1 LKKDRGLLT
10 KIGSVLLLTMLTMTM
25 SANVDDSVDDGDR
38 GSKNNSF
45 NFGVGSCGTNGND
58 CQKCGG
64 GFVVSNKDQCTIG
77 KYSCNN
83 KNACSSSDYVT
94 VLDHSCIGESACN
107 NGDNYDI
114 HNHACIGKNACNNGN
129 DLTVLDNSCYGYA
142 ACSSS
147 GNLDIGTDS
156 CIGEEAC
163 NKWNILIVG
172 NGSCTGKRSCGGVLL
187 NMWSIG
193 STSSGGSGSERAK
206 VGTNSCRGEQSCQD
220 SYHFNFGFGHT
231 SNSYTKTVG
240 DNSCWGDK
248 ICFNCP
254 YNVPDNV
261 CQNVT
266 DDPDV
271 VKGKCKFCTVKNYKS
286 SKESPV
292 GSLLGSSGEG
302 DASLLFN
309 FSGVVV
315 AFVAFLTITMVAAVL
330 KRQDNTQREFY
341 DIVE

>member
-1 LKKDRGLLT
+1 
-10 KIGSVLLLTMLTMTM
+10 MAM
-25 SANVDDSVDDGDR
+25 STNVGDGA
-38 GSKNNSF
+38 SKNNSSS
-45 NFGVGSCGTNGND
+45 FGVGSCGINGSD
-58 CQKCGG
+58 CIKCGG
-64 GFVVSNKDQCTIG
+64 GFVVSNKDQCNIG

-83 KNACSSSDYVT
+83 KDACSNSDYVT
-94 VLDHSCIGESACN
+94 ILDYSCIGESACN
-107 NGDNYDI
+107 SGDNYNI
-114 HNHACIGKNACNNGN
+114 HNHACIGKKACNDGD
-129 DLTVLDNSCYGYA
+129 DLTVRDNSCNGYA

-147 GNLDIGTDS
+147 GNLDIGTNS

-172 NGSCTGKRSCGGVLL
+172 NGSCTGRRSCGGVAL

-261 CQNVT
+261 CQNAT

-271 VKGKCKFCTVKNYKS
+271 VKGKCKFCIVKNYES
-286 SKESPV
+286 VKETTQGV
-292 GSLLGSSGEG
+292 ASLLGSSVSTSSISNANFMSNVLKKEEEG
-302 DASLLFN
+302 DVSLVFN

-315 AFVAFLTITMVAAVL
+315 AFVAFITIAMVAAAL
-330 KRQDNTQREFY
+330 KRRDNIQFY
-341 DIVE
+341 AIVE